1 PDRAGVFGVFCIARN
16 PARKDSPANDRKKE
30 IEYLKILLV
39 QGRWNAGDDVKRL
52 SATCRQ
58 PLRFGFADNF
68 EQAACAVFEN
78 LPDVF

>member
-1 PDRAGVFGVFCIARN
+1 MTG
-16 PARKDSPANDRKKE
+16 KE
-30 IEYLKILLV
+30 IEYLEILLV
-39 QGRWNAGDDVKRL
+39 QGRWNVGDDVKRL
-52 SATCRQ
+52 SASCRQ